1 MLTPYCFWEDTGR
14 GTVDIRSFA
23 AVMRRF
29 WPILVCAPVLCAV
42 LAGLAYTGGVISRTY
57 TATASLSAIDPS
69 STVSQANMSA
79 ILNSFAQSAPE
90 EVDGSSGKL
99 SVAYGS
105 GLTAQTL
112 LFEAESN
119 DPETSV
125 ALANEAAF
133 ATCDSLKAYFQNLIE
148 QTNDYDPSEGLI
160 DSDINPDILN
170 YRALLNRKPTFEF
183 CRINVTP
190 AENAQSSGWGLSKIV
205 LVALGGGLVGTAGV
219 LCLIDM
225 VKRPIKSRRDL
236 DGLDVPVLA
245 VGDNEASAER
255 VWANVTARYGVSP
268 SSVCLVSVK
277 GQKPCALAEGLAS
290 VVGKTVERVFD
301 TDAPA
306 MPAVDV
312 RACASFQ
319 DSADTILVSRYA
331 DVTVLVV
338 RPWENTR
345 ADVDAALREAATAK
359 ANIAGIVLV

>member
-1 MLTPYCFWEDTGR
+1 M
-14 GTVDIRSFA
+14 
-23 AVMRRF
+23 MRRF
-29 WPILVCAPVLCAV
+29 WLILVCVPVLCAV
-42 LAGLAYTGGVISRTY
+42 LAGLAYVGGMISGTY
-57 TATASLSAIDPS
+57 TATASLLAIDPS

-79 ILNSFAQSAPE
+79 ILNSFAQSAPKGVE
-90 EVDGSSGKL
+90 ESSGKL
-99 SVAYGS
+99 SIAYGS

-133 ATCDSLKAYFQNLIE
+133 ATCDSLKAYFQKLIE
-148 QTNDYDPSEGLI
+148 QTNAYDPNEGLI
-160 DSDINPDILN
+160 DSGANPDVLN

-183 CRINVTP
+183 CQINVAP
-190 AENAQSSGWGLSKIV
+190 AENAQSSGWGLGKIV
-205 LVALGGGLVGTAGV
+205 LVALGGGVVGTAGV

-225 VKRPIKSRRDL
+225 AKRPIKSRRDL
-236 DGLDVPVLA
+236 DGLGVPVLA

-255 VWANVTARYGVSP
+255 IWANVTARRGASP
-268 SSVCLVSVK
+268 SSVCLVPVK
-277 GQKPCALAEGLAS
+277 GQEPRALAEGLAS
-290 VVGKTVERVFD
+290 VVGKTVEHVFD
-301 TDAPA
+301 TDAPVR
-306 MPAVDV
+306 PAVDV

-319 DSADTILVSRYA
+319 DSADTILASRYA

-359 ANIAGIVLV
+359 ANVTGMVLV